1 MWWSWWRRRRRRR
14 RRRRTQVDR
23 QGRLCRGLLGRW
35 ATKSLPPTWENISSM
50 STVVQ
55 RQRSPDFVNSLNLGW
70 DLFVW
75 QRRWVGGERR
85 GGRGGGALA
94 FKSWGAACSETVC
107 DYHHH
112 RGSSLF
118 IASVIII
125 TIAITLE
132 DLREKDGACG
142 GSTSATILHGA
153 CPVGSFQ
160 FDHDVEIYENLHS
173 CCFDVPF
180 PDYDVKIYKNLHLCC
195 IDIPFPNRKKLSYGW
210 L

>member
-1 MWWSWWRRRRRRR
+1 MSDKEDGLAVNVAEEEEAARWLLKAGE
-14 RRRRTQVDR
+14 QLV
-23 QGRLCRGLLGRW
+23 QRLCVIII
-35 ATKSLPPTWENISSM
+35 TI
-50 STVVQ
+50 
-55 RQRSPDFVNSLNLGW
+55 
-70 DLFVW
+70 
-75 QRRWVGGERR
+75 VG
-85 GGRGGGALA
+85 
-94 FKSWGAACSETVC
+94 
-107 DYHHH
+107 
-112 RGSSLF
+112 
-118 IASVIII
+118 III

-195 IDIPFPNRKKLSYGW
+195 IDIPFPNRKKIVLW
-210 L
+210 MALDPLLLL

>member
-1 MWWSWWRRRRRRR
+1 MAETCSSDKEDGLAVNVAEGEEAARWLLKAGE
-14 RRRRTQVDR
+14 QLV
-23 QGRLCRGLLGRW
+23 QRLCVIII
-35 ATKSLPPTWENISSM
+35 TI
-50 STVVQ
+50 V
-55 RQRSPDFVNSLNLGW
+55 
-70 DLFVW
+70 
-75 QRRWVGGERR
+75 
-85 GGRGGGALA
+85 
-94 FKSWGAACSETVC
+94 
-107 DYHHH
+107 
-112 RGSSLF
+112 GSSLF

-142 GSTSATILHGA
+142 GSTSATILQGT
-153 CPVGSFQ
+153 CPAGSFQ
-160 FDHDVEIYENLHS
+160 FDYDVEVYENLHS

>member
-1 MWWSWWRRRRRRR
+1 MAETCSS
-14 RRRRTQVDR
+14 DKED
-23 QGRLCRGLLGRW
+23 GLAVNVAEGEEAARW
-35 ATKSLPPTWENISSM
+35 LLKAGEQL
-50 STVVQ
+50 VQ
-55 RQRSPDFVNSLNLGW
+55 RL
-70 DLFVW
+70 
-75 QRRWVGGERR
+75 
-85 GGRGGGALA
+85 
-94 FKSWGAACSETVC
+94 C

-112 RGSSLF
+112 RGEQLVHSLCDYHHHRY
-118 IASVIII
+118 
-125 TIAITLE
+125 TLE

>member
-1 MWWSWWRRRRRRR
+1 MSDKEDGLAVNVAEGEEAARWLLKAGE
-14 RRRRTQVDR
+14 QLV
-23 QGRLCRGLLGRW
+23 QRLC
-35 ATKSLPPTWENISSM
+35 
-50 STVVQ
+50 
-55 RQRSPDFVNSLNLGW
+55 
-70 DLFVW
+70 
-75 QRRWVGGERR
+75 
-85 GGRGGGALA
+85 
-94 FKSWGAACSETVC
+94 
-107 DYHHH
+107 
-112 RGSSLF
+112 
-118 IASVIII
+118 VIII

>member
-1 MWWSWWRRRRRRR
+1 MSDKEDGLAVNVAEEEEAARWLLKAGE
-14 RRRRTQVDR
+14 QLV
-23 QGRLCRGLLGRW
+23 QRLCVIII
-35 ATKSLPPTWENISSM
+35 TI
-50 STVVQ
+50 V
-55 RQRSPDFVNSLNLGW
+55 
-70 DLFVW
+70 
-75 QRRWVGGERR
+75 
-85 GGRGGGALA
+85 
-94 FKSWGAACSETVC
+94 
-107 DYHHH
+107 
-112 RGSSLF
+112 GSSLF

-195 IDIPFPNRKKLSYGW
+195 IDIPFPNRKKIVLW
-210 L
+210 MALDPLLLL